1 MIRRI
6 WSLVVKEFIHLRRD
20 WWMPAF
26 MVFGGL
32 LELMLVGWA
41 TSRPI
46 TNLPMLVLDHDRSAA
61 SREVLTALEN
71 TTTFDIE
78 APAPDLETI
87 ERALDRGQI
96 NAAIVIP
103 SGFAAEM
110 ASPSGHP
117 ELLVLL
123 NGAESIAATEA
134 LRALEGLA
142 ADMGGKMAMRR
153 LGLDDDVLAGF
164 NPSVRVWFNE
174 ALSEAL
180 FTVPAELALMLEFTI
195 LVFAALSFARER
207 ELGTLEQLLVM
218 PFSSL
223 EIIIG
228 KSLPAVLIG
237 FFDIVIMIFLVQVVF
252 AIPMRGSL
260 LLLLVLALGYILVEL
275 GKGLVISVV
284 SRTQHQ
290 AFLLVFL
297 IGFIDLMF
305 TGYAIPVE
313 SMPTAMRMFANLV
326 PSQHW
331 LAIFRAVMLKGVGLE
346 VLWPHVLALAGLG
359 LVIGGFSLG
368 FVRRALN

>member
-6 WSLVVKEFIHLRRD
+6 WSLVIKEFIHLRRD

-61 SREVLTALEN
+61 SREVLTALES

-134 LRALEGLA
+134 LRAVEGLA
-142 ADMGGKMAMRR
+142 ADLGGKLAMRR

-164 NPSVRVWFNE
+164 NPSVRVGFNE

-180 FTVPAELALMLEFTI
+180 FTVPAVVALMRGGTFRGVACKSHVDCRTI
-195 LVFAALSFARER
+195 
-207 ELGTLEQLLVM
+207 
-218 PFSSL
+218 
-223 EIIIG
+223 IC
-228 KSLPAVLIG
+228 
-237 FFDIVIMIFLVQVVF
+237 
-252 AIPMRGSL
+252 
-260 LLLLVLALGYILVEL
+260 
-275 GKGLVISVV
+275 
-284 SRTQHQ
+284 
-290 AFLLVFL
+290 
-297 IGFIDLMF
+297 
-305 TGYAIPVE
+305 
-313 SMPTAMRMFANLV
+313 N
-326 PSQHW
+326 
-331 LAIFRAVMLKGVGLE
+331 
-346 VLWPHVLALAGLG
+346 
-359 LVIGGFSLG
+359 
-368 FVRRALN
+368 